1 MPFWMASL
9 VNRILVIFLP
19 MILVLIP
26 GLRSIPALYRWRMRL
41 RLLRWYRALL
51 ILEED
56 LAAHINPEKRNELL
70 ERLNQIEETVSNLKV
85 PASFADQ
92 LFTLRS
98 YMGMVRERLMRGAN

>member
-1 MPFWMASL
+1 
-9 VNRILVIFLP
+9 
-19 MILVLIP
+19 
-26 GLRSIPALYRWRMRL
+26 MRL

-56 LAAHINPEKRNELL
+56 LVGHITPEKRAELI
-70 ERLNQIEETVSNLKV
+70 ERLNEIEETVNNLKV

-98 YMGMVRERLMRGAN
+98 YMGMVRARLLQGAK